1 MTQLLPIGIISMKI
15 SIGIIVMK
23 TIILLLGGL
32 ISYLSYKAYRRTKT
46 PALRALAIG
55 FGIVTL
61 GALFAGVAHQLLG
74 VSLTMGVFIN
84 SILTMIGFVIITY
97 SLYVE

>member
-1 MTQLLPIGIISMKI
+1 MNQSLV
-15 SIGIIVMK
+15 IGIIVTK

-32 ISYLSYKAYRRTKT
+32 ITYLSYKAHRRTNDT
-46 PALRALAIG
+46 ALRTLAIG

-74 VSLTMGVFIN
+74 VTLTTGVFIN
-84 SILTMIGFVIITY
+84 SILTMLGFVIVTY

>member
-1 MTQLLPIGIISMKI
+1 MMGSLT
-15 SIGIIVMK
+15 IGIIVTK

-32 ISYLSYKAYRRTKT
+32 ITYLSYKAYRRTHAA
-46 PALRALAIG
+46 ALRALAIG

-61 GALFAGVAHQLLG
+61 GALLAGVAHQLLG
-74 VSLTMGVFIN
+74 VSLASGIFIN
-84 SILTMIGFVIITY
+84 SILTALGFVIITY

>member
-1 MTQLLPIGIISMKI
+1 MSRSLA
-15 SIGIIVMK
+15 IGIIVTK

-32 ISYLSYKAYRRTKT
+32 ITYLSYKAHRRTKT
-46 PALRALAIG
+46 AALRALAIG

-74 VSLTMGVFIN
+74 VSLSMGVFIN
-84 SILTMIGFVIITY
+84 SILTMLGFVIITY

>member
-1 MTQLLPIGIISMKI
+1 MNQSLV
-15 SIGIIVMK
+15 IGIIVTK

-32 ISYLSYKAYRRTKT
+32 ITYLSYKAHRRTNAA
-46 PALRALAIG
+46 ALRALAIG

-74 VSLTMGVFIN
+74 VSLTTGVFIN
-84 SILTMIGFVIITY
+84 SILTMLGFVIVTY